1 MAINLREFQGVF
13 NAKNENRFK
22 YTVRKVCYSR
32 QVYYKV
38 MNDKEKNI
46 LGLNEKENIAI
57 ICGAK
62 WFFSELHKALGGFDK
77 DVTRESV
84 NRFYKNTLAEF
95 IKDGV
100 DVIVCPNVSGEGIV
114 TSAKMFK
121 IAIFKELWERGQE
134 KWVFN

>member
-1 MAINLREFQGVF
+1 M
-13 NAKNENRFK
+13 
-22 YTVRKVCYSR
+22 
-32 QVYYKV
+32 
-38 MNDKEKNI
+38 
-46 LGLNEKENIAI
+46 
-57 ICGAK
+57 
-62 WFFSELHKALGGFDK
+62 GGFDK

-121 IAIFKELWERGQE
+121 IAIFKELWEG
-134 KWVFN
+134 K